1 MTYISLREFI
11 DDILLIVRNNNISE
25 SEDLSRHQIATWI
38 RAYKQMILKD
48 RLDKQKEQSPN
59 DDEIEDYI
67 ENIFV
72 REKGPLE
79 LEDVPSLDEN
89 PIFTRRTKQK
99 LNNIYDDNETSILSV
114 HDQNGC
120 VIQYMN
126 HARRHYHYF
135 RRYTSQELTA
145 YYEDGYI
152 YVEGTQ
158 DNNKLKYIWVKAIY
172 EDLPEDS
179 DNEDTLDEDEI
190 KIPAWLVPPIK
201 NNIMK
206 NELSFMLNRPSDD
219 DNNATL
225 ASVKPHGPQDAE
237 K

>member
-48 RLDKQKEQSPN
+48 RLDKQKESASN
-59 DDEIEDYI
+59 EDEIDDYLD
-67 ENIFV
+67 NIFI
-72 REKGPLE
+72 RETGPLE
-79 LEDVPSLDEN
+79 LEDVKSYDDN
-89 PIFTRRTKQK
+89 PIFTRRTKEK
-99 LNNIYDDNETSILSV
+99 LQNIYDDNDDSILAV

-120 VIQYMN
+120 IIQYMD
-126 HARRHYHYF
+126 HGRRHYHSF
-135 RRYTSQELTA
+135 RRYTNKELTA
-145 YYEDGYI
+145 YYDDGYI
-152 YVEGTQ
+152 YIEGTQ
-158 DNNKLKYIWVKAIY
+158 DNNVLKYIWVKAIY
-172 EDLPEDS
+172 EDLPEDT
-179 DNEDTLDEDEI
+179 DDEDSTDEDEI

-201 NNIMK
+201 NNILK

-219 DNNATL
+219 SNNATL
-225 ASVKPHGPQDAE
+225 ASVKPAGPQDAE